1 MCVFYFSADQ
11 QMKSLSSV
19 FRFYQGFHGE
29 RGGSKNCYGA
39 NGAHMYVKV
48 SQWVLGAS
56 LVHGWVSIWRTS
68 LCANLTCNGG

>member
-1 MCVFYFSADQ
+1 MPVLLKQCVQNVCLCFTADQ

-19 FRFYQGFHGE
+19 FPFYQGFHGE

-48 SQWVLGAS
+48 SQWALPA
-56 LVHGWVSIWRTS
+56 LW
-68 LCANLTCNGG
+68 